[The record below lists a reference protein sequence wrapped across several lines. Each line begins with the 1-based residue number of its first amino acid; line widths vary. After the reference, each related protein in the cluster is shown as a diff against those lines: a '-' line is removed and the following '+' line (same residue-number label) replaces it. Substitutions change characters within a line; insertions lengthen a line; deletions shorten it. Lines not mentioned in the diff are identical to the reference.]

1 MEVLSNTIGLFA
13 GLGLY
18 SLFMYYFI
26 LSQAPEKA
34 ETDKKII
41 LLLTGLFLGPILYFH
56 ANAIQI
62 TVLVSVWLILVGYS
76 FSNRSISKQTE
87 KLLYVVAF
95 IGYLLGMFVH
105 S

>member
-1 MEVLSNTIGLFA
+1 MEVLSNSIGLFA

-26 LSQAPEKA
+26 LWQAPEKA
-34 ETDKKII
+34 KTDKKII
-41 LLLTGLFLGPILYFH
+41 LLLTGLFLGPVLYFH

-76 FSNRSISKQTE
+76 FSDRSLSKLTE
-87 KLLYVVAF
+87 RLLYVVAVA
-95 IGYLLGMFVH
+95 GYFLGLFVH